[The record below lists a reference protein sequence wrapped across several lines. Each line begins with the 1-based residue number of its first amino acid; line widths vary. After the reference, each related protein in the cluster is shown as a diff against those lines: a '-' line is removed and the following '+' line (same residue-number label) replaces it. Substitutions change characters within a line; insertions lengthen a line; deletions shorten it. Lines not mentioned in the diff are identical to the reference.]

1 MAKCVAHY
9 FRDGTRHRGGTH
21 KMPNGQLHSGSKHNK
36 SSKRLYHFKDLS
48 EKAKAKA
55 RKKKKT

>member
-1 MAKCVAHY
+1 MAKGVAHY

-21 KMPNGQLHSGSKHNK
+21 RMNGELHSGARHSK
-36 SSKRLYHFKDLS
+36 SSKKLFHFKDLS
-48 EKAKAKA
+48 QKAKAKA